1 VEQYVTKAKEHI
13 PILKQINQVN
23 DDGSYTF
30 GYENG
35 DGSFRVETKDI
46 YGNVQGKY
54 GFVDEFGVLQVV
66 DYVSGSHLGFQPKG
80 MAPPV
85 KVSPSTPEQRAL
97 DYQYSSTDDD
107 QDGIPDYRPAYK
119 AAYAAP
125 AYDAPAYGAP
135 AYPKA
140 APVPVVHHVAPIV
153 HHVAPVDVIVPVPFA
168 EEVVKVP
175 QQGLRFVDP
184 FGQIGQPR
192 QPVTILNP
200 DARTLENLASKSL
213 DANMDG
219 IPDELVGGFGALP
232 AQQRQPVGILNPTA
246 QQLED
251 LANQSLDLNKDGIPD
266 ELVGEF
272 GPAAVVPVAPV
283 ERVVV
288 PVTRAEF
295 ATSFA
300 DPSVSDQE
308 MFRQLVELRRMELE
322 QQRKDMEAQRLFED
336 RLRVEAENR
345 LHAQRPADVPRVAVA
360 PVVVDPFV
368 VQQQG
373 TPAGTF
379 RTF

>member
-1 VEQYVTKAKEHI
+1 
-13 PILKQINQVN
+13 
-23 DDGSYTF
+23 
-30 GYENG
+30 
-35 DGSFRVETKDI
+35 
-46 YGNVQGKY
+46 
-54 GFVDEFGVLQVV
+54 
-66 DYVSGSHLGFQPKG
+66 

-85 KVSPSTPEQRAL
+85 KVSPSSPEQRAM

-107 QDGIPDYRPAYK
+107 EDGIPDYRPAYK

-125 AYDAPAYGAP
+125 AYDAPAPAYGAPAYGAP

-140 APVPVVHHVAPIV
+140 APVPVVHHVAPVV
-153 HHVAPVDVIVPVPFA
+153 HHAAPVDVIVPVPVA
-168 EEVVKVP
+168 QEVVKVP

-232 AQQRQPVGILNPTA
+232 AQQRQPVGIINPTA

-272 GPAAVVPVAPV
+272 GAVATAVVPAAP

-308 MFRQLVELRRMELE
+308 IFRQLVELRRMELE

-360 PVVVDPFV
+360 PAAVVVDPFV